1 LGMTLSERRMDLG
14 QMNPLMQNELDTI
27 EEAKEQ
33 LTLDSPESACRALRK
48 IQVLKKKAAEIERIA
63 DAEIN
68 RINEWRAEEL
78 RKLNDNIAWFEAL
91 LYAYHHLE
99 LERDPN
105 RKTIKLP
112 YGTLQIRAQQPVF
125 HRDEET
131 LFNWVAKNKPKYLV
145 PQDPKLDWAGLK
157 STLKVAG
164 NVLIDPETGEQV
176 PGVTVEERP
185 PKFSVKVEE
194 E

>member
-1 LGMTLSERRMDLG
+1 MG

-27 EEAKEQ
+27 EEAKKQ

-125 HRDEET
+125 HRDKET

-157 STLKVAG
+157 SALKVAG